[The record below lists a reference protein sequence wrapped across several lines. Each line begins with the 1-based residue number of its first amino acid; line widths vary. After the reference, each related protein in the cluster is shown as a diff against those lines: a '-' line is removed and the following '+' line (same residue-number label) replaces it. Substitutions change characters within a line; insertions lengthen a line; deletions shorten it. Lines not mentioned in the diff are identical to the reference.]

1 VDLEKIM
8 EGARYHEA
16 GHAVAAYYNG
26 FTVTGVTATP
36 EETITN
42 WRCPYPSTWA
52 DSWRRA
58 CVTMAGQLA
67 DQQASWG
74 EIRPESWEE
83 FRQAAEDALEAF
95 DYGDEDA
102 LDDHVE
108 ILEDLERMSDEPGES
123 YRSVVRDARALVSEH
138 WGEIAAVARGL
149 ERTGHLDG
157 PEFVRIME
165 EAGS

>member
-1 VDLEKIM
+1 MDLEKIM
-8 EGARYHEA
+8 EGARHHEA

-26 FTVTGVTATP
+26 FAVTGVAATP

-42 WRCPYPSTWA
+42 WRGPYPSTWT

-58 CVTMAGQLA
+58 CVTMAGQFA

-83 FRQAAEDALEAF
+83 FRDDAEETLEMIE
-95 DYGDEDA
+95 YGEA
-102 LDDHVE
+102 EPDDHTGV
-108 ILEDLERMSDEPGES
+108 LEDLERMSDEPGES
-123 YRSVVRDARALVSEH
+123 YRIVVRDARALVSEH
-138 WGEIAAVARGL
+138 WGEIAAVARAL

-157 PEFVRIME
+157 AEFVRIME
-165 EAGS
+165 GVSK